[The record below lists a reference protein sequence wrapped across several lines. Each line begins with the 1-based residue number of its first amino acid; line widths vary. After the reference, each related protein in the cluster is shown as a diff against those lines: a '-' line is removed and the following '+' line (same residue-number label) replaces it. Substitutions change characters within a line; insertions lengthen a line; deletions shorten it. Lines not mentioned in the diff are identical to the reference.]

1 VKKVESFE
9 DLIVWQK
16 WIALAKQIYQL
27 TDSGPLNRD
36 FGLRDQ
42 LQRSAISIP
51 ANIAEGFERA
61 SHKEYLRFLYIAKG
75 SAGELRSLLQVAY
88 EIGYLDEKP
97 YLVLRADAV
106 EISKFLSN
114 LIKSIASLS

>member
-16 WIALAKQIYQL
+16 GIALAKQIYQL
-27 TDSGPLNRD
+27 TGSGPLNRD

-51 ANIAEGFERA
+51 TNIAEGFERG

-114 LIKSIASLS
+114 LIKSVASLS